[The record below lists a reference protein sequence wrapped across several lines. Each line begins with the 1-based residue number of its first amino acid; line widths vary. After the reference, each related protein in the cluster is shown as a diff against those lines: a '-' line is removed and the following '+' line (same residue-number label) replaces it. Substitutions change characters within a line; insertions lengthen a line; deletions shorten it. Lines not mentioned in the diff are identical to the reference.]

1 MKCKRSPWPS
11 TAPLLSPFAVFC
23 PRAQAAK
30 GDVKV
35 CKRPLSMTWFRLPF
49 TEFFSDP
56 HKGVTPIQRRT
67 IDHLIRAGEQRRG
80 QLEAEHFWR
89 GEADD

>member
-1 MKCKRSPWPS
+1 
-11 TAPLLSPFAVFC
+11 
-23 PRAQAAK
+23 
-30 GDVKV
+30 
-35 CKRPLSMTWFRLPF
+35 MTWFRLPF